1 MIKLALLF
9 TKMTPVEEYIHRI
22 ENPHHQ
28 HLIYHIHHLLMTFS
42 GISAKLRYRVPFYD
56 GKKWICYIN
65 PIKKNG
71 VEVCFIKG
79 FQLKERPELLAGK
92 RTMIKGISI
101 FQINEENLALIAEVF
116 EEALLLDE
124 KVIP

>member
-1 MIKLALLF
+1 
-9 TKMTPVEEYIHRI
+9 MTPVDQYVERL
-22 ENPHHQ
+22 ENIHHQ
-28 HLIYHIHHLLMTFS
+28 HLIFHLHRLLMSFPGVSTR
-42 GISAKLRYRVPFYD
+42 LRFKIPFYD

-79 FQLKERPELLAGK
+79 FQLTNKPQLEARK

-101 FQINEENLALIAEVF
+101 YEINDETLALIAEVF
-116 EEALLLDE
+116 QEALELD
-124 KVIP
+124 KNS